1 MGQDRVVDGMPVTAQ
16 RGHWLARRPC
26 HQSIYRPPPS
36 NEGRGGGG
44 ETLGGPDVMATAC
57 TLGLMSHFSPSDEG
71 RSGAEG
77 ATGGPHVM
85 ARLDRTAGQQ
95 SFREKPRPPPTHA
108 PASKHLTDQPTPS
121 SGHPLRCR
129 WKSAVADGA
138 GQSIGCDPLTLWYF
152 HEHAARPPGRQG
164 CHPKSRLNHRYFPG
178 VPGKSSNSNRSEPVR
193 SQLWKIPGGCNVL
206 VQKFPALRPTLPKT
220 NGGLRFD
227 HGCPV
232 YVDGTVP
239 GS

>member
-1 MGQDRVVDGMPVTAQ
+1 
-16 RGHWLARRPC
+16 
-26 HQSIYRPPPS
+26 
-36 NEGRGGGG
+36 
-44 ETLGGPDVMATAC
+44 MATAC
-57 TLGLMSHFSPSDEG
+57 TLGLMSHFSHQM
-71 RSGAEG
+71 RAAAEPRG
-77 ATGGPHVM
+77 ATGGPHDG

-95 SFREKPRPPPTHA
+95 SFRRKAAATTDTP
-108 PASKHLTDQPTPS
+108 PASKHLTDQPTPQIRS
-121 SGHPLRCR
+121 TTLRCR
-129 WKSAVADGA
+129 WKSTVAGWRRPEHWMRSTHLCGTSMNTLRDPRPTRVP
-138 GQSIGCDPLTLWYF
+138 SEEPVEPPLLPEGCQEVVEL
-152 HEHAARPPGRQG
+152 EQ
-164 CHPKSRLNHRYFPG
+164 
-178 VPGKSSNSNRSEPVR
+178 SEPVR